1 MVRNK
6 RYRYKGKDEYPK
18 PKQTMDINE
27 ELAIVMLRD

>member
-1 MVRNK
+1 MARNK
-6 RYRYKGKDEYPK
+6 RYRYKGRGEYPK